1 MQLYLLYDSTMILHF
16 LLFLVFYV
24 LTKHFLNKI
33 QNLPTSPFPALPII
47 GHLHLLNKPL
57 HRSLS
62 TISKRYGPILLLQFG
77 SRRVLLV
84 SSPSAAEECFTKN
97 DIIFANRPRL
107 LAGKHIGYNFTSLA
121 WAPYGDLWRNHRKL
135 SSLEILS
142 SHRLELLS
150 GIRSDEVKLLIRR
163 LFRNK
168 DEIVDLKSA
177 FFQLILNVMMRMI
190 AGKRYYNENVEEVE
204 EVASFQE
211 IVRETF
217 QMATSNMGDFLPLLA
232 KVGGV
237 EKRLLDLQKRRDGFI
252 QSLIEEHRNKMTISL
267 PDEKNKTFIEVLLT
281 LQQSDPESYTDQT
294 IKSIMMALLGAGTDT
309 SATTME
315 WAMSLLV
322 NNPEIL
328 KKAQKEID
336 NVMGYDHLITES
348 DTSKIP
354 YLQCIISEVLR
365 MYPAGPLLVPH
376 ESSEECSIGGYRVPP
391 GTMLLV
397 NVWSIQNDP
406 QVWDEP
412 QKFIPERFDG
422 REAVVRDG
430 FRLMPFGSGRRSCPG
445 EGLALR
451 MVGLTLGSVLQCFE
465 WERVGNEMVDM
476 TEGVGLTM
484 PKAQPLLVK
493 CRPRPSMVNLLSQV

>member
-1 MQLYLLYDSTMILHF
+1 MILHF
-16 LLFLVFYV
+16 FLFLVLYV
-24 LTKHFLNKI
+24 LTKHYLNKI
-33 QNLPTSPFPALPII
+33 RNLPPSPFPALPII
-47 GHLHLLNKPL
+47 GHLHLLNKPF

-62 TISKRYGPILLLQFG
+62 VISKRYGPILLLQFG

-84 SSPSAAEECFTKN
+84 SSPSAVEECFTKN
-97 DIIFANRPRL
+97 DIVFANRPRL

-121 WAPYGDLWRNHRKL
+121 WAPYGDLWRNLRKL

-142 SHRLELLS
+142 SHRLQLLS
-150 GIRSDEVKLLIRR
+150 SIRNDEVKLLIHR

-168 DEIVDLKSA
+168 DEMVDLKST
-177 FFQLILNVMMRMI
+177 FFELMLNVMMRMI
-190 AGKRYYNENVEEVE
+190 AGKRYYGENVEEVE
-204 EVASFQE
+204 KAESFRE

-217 QMATSNMGDFLPLLA
+217 QMATSMGDFLPLLA
-232 KVGGV
+232 KIGGI
-237 EKRLLDLQKRRDGFI
+237 EKRLLDLQKRRDAFI
-252 QSLIEEHRNKMTISL
+252 QDLIEEHRSRMMIS
-267 PDEKNKTFIEVLLT
+267 PSEEKNKTLIEVLLT
-281 LQQSDPESYTDQT
+281 LQQSDPEYYTDQT
-294 IKSIMMALLGAGTDT
+294 IKNLMLVLLGAGTDT
-309 SATTME
+309 SAATME

-336 NVMGYDHLITES
+336 IVIGHNRLITES

-376 ESSEECSIGGYRVPP
+376 ESSEECSVGGYRVPP
-391 GTMLLV
+391 GTMLLA
-397 NVWSIQNDP
+397 NIWSIQNDP

-412 QKFIPERFDG
+412 QKFKPERFDG
-422 REAVVRDG
+422 REVGVRDG

-451 MVGLTLGSVLQCFE
+451 MVGLTLGSILHCFE
-465 WERVGNEMVDM
+465 WERVGKEIVDM

-493 CRPRPSMVNLLSQV
+493 CRPRPSIVNLLSKI